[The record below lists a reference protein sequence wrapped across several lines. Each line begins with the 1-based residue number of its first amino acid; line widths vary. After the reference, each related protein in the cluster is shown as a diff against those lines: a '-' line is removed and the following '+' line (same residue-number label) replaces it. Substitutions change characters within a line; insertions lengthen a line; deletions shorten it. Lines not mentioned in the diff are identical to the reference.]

1 MFDDCFKDSIQPNRP
16 KRPTDARLKYVALL
30 PSFGFFGLLSP
41 SCRSLSLDSKRRQG
55 LMALLFKQL
64 KRDLNV
70 FTGLQEL
77 LVEEQLLVGL
87 S

>member
-1 MFDDCFKDSIQPNRP
+1 
-16 KRPTDARLKYVALL
+16 
-30 PSFGFFGLLSP
+30 
-41 SCRSLSLDSKRRQG
+41 
-55 LMALLFKQL
+55 MALLFKQL
-64 KRDLNV
+64 KREINV

>member
-1 MFDDCFKDSIQPNRP
+1 
-16 KRPTDARLKYVALL
+16 
-30 PSFGFFGLLSP
+30 
-41 SCRSLSLDSKRRQG
+41 
-55 LMALLFKQL
+55 MALLFKQL

-87 S
+87 SVYLTAYLFTGVKDAHLAE

>member
-1 MFDDCFKDSIQPNRP
+1 MIALKIQFNQIALNNPRMLDLNTLPCF
-16 KRPTDARLKYVALL
+16 LL
-30 PSFGFFGLLSP
+30 LASLVYYLLLAGLFP
-41 SCRSLSLDSKRRQG
+41 WIKKEG